1 MGGADYIND
10 VPPHSVINVN
20 DFPSVEAL
28 STYLLYLMENPVI
41 FSLSSKIKILKFFP
55 SIVTFR
61 KST

>member
-28 STYLLYLMENPVI
+28 STYLFYLMENPVI
-41 FSLSSKIKILKFFP
+41 FSLSSQIKILKFFP

>member
-28 STYLLYLMENPVI
+28 STYLFYLMENPVI
-41 FSLSSKIKILKFFP
+41 SSLSRQIKNTKILL
-55 SIVTFR
+55 SIVNFR
-61 KST
+61 KSI